1 MKPAAFLDR
10 DGVLNKEKG
19 YVFDIKDFEWI
30 TSAAEAIKFLNQ
42 NNFYVFVVTNQS
54 GIGKGLYSEMDV
66 KNLHK
71 FMNKELQKKSAYID
85 DFFYS
90 PYHPDGISHD
100 YDHLSNLR
108 KPDVGMLQLAF
119 NKWSIDKDKSFMI
132 GDSESDILCANR
144 FGIKSYLFRSN
155 NLFDFVR
162 ENIKI

>member
-1 MKPAAFLDR
+1 
-10 DGVLNKEKG
+10 
-19 YVFDIKDFEWI
+19 
-30 TSAAEAIKFLNQ
+30 
-42 NNFYVFVVTNQS
+42 
-54 GIGKGLYSEMDV
+54 
-66 KNLHK
+66 
-71 FMNKELQKKSAYID
+71 MN
-85 DFFYS
+85 
-90 PYHPDGISHD
+90 HPDGISHD